1 MLEKIKMRLRLF
13 TLVGVMNV
21 LLVVVGLS
29 GLITMGAMV
38 QGVKTVYED
47 RVVPLAQLKQ
57 IADLYAVN
65 IVDTAHKVES
75 GSLSFDVGR
84 ENLADATKGINAV
97 WAAYLAT
104 ALVEREVQLIAE
116 ITPLFSAADV
126 AVAELDALLVT
137 RDPLQLREFTRTRLY
152 PAIDPVGAAI
162 AKLIDV
168 QLDVAREVYE
178 ANIITYEFDKTLSI
192 ALISIGLIGGSLFA
206 YSVIKSVTTPLAA
219 LGRAVERLAA
229 GELNIQVPY
238 GGYKNE
244 LGDMARSIASL
255 QAALKIGANLQDTEN
270 KQAHNVAETTKAIGA
285 VIGTAAA
292 GDFTAT
298 VDTTGK
304 EGFLLTISDQ
314 VNTLVGASRSAFVAI
329 GDSATT
335 LASSSEALSA
345 VSTQMSANAE
355 ESAAQAGAA
364 ATSALQ
370 VSGNMQT
377 VSAGVEELTISIREI
392 SANAIEASAVATRA
406 VKEAHSTTTTMGK
419 LGDSSLE
426 IGNVI
431 KVISNIAEQTNL
443 LALNATIEAAR
454 AGELGKGFAVVANE
468 VKELARQTSRATGEI
483 GQSIENIQSDVKSA
497 VASMGS
503 ISAIINKINDISAVI
518 ASAVEE
524 QSATANEIGRTIAEA
539 AAGCDEIAKNVT
551 SVAGVS
557 QDTTAGAANCL
568 QAARDLSAM
577 ATDLQRLVSKFKTT
591 HA

>member
-1 MLEKIKMRLRLF
+1 MRLRLF

-104 ALVEREVQLIAE
+104 ALVEREAQLIAE
-116 ITPLFSAADV
+116 ITPLFSVADV

-137 RDPLQLREFTRTRLY
+137 RDPLQLREFTRARLY

-270 KQAHNVAETTKAIGA
+270 KQAHNVAETTKAIGT
-285 VIGTAAA
+285 VIG
-292 GDFTAT
+292 
-298 VDTTGK
+298 
-304 EGFLLTISDQ
+304 
-314 VNTLVGASRSAFVAI
+314 
-329 GDSATT
+329 
-335 LASSSEALSA
+335 LS
-345 VSTQMSANAE
+345 
-355 ESAAQAGAA
+355 
-364 ATSALQ
+364 L
-370 VSGNMQT
+370 
-377 VSAGVEELTISIREI
+377 IHI
-392 SANAIEASAVATRA
+392 
-406 VKEAHSTTTTMGK
+406 
-419 LGDSSLE
+419 
-426 IGNVI
+426 
-431 KVISNIAEQTNL
+431 
-443 LALNATIEAAR
+443 
-454 AGELGKGFAVVANE
+454 
-468 VKELARQTSRATGEI
+468 
-483 GQSIENIQSDVKSA
+483 
-497 VASMGS
+497 
-503 ISAIINKINDISAVI
+503 
-518 ASAVEE
+518 
-524 QSATANEIGRTIAEA
+524 
-539 AAGCDEIAKNVT
+539 
-551 SVAGVS
+551 
-557 QDTTAGAANCL
+557 
-568 QAARDLSAM
+568 
-577 ATDLQRLVSKFKTT
+577 
-591 HA
+591 